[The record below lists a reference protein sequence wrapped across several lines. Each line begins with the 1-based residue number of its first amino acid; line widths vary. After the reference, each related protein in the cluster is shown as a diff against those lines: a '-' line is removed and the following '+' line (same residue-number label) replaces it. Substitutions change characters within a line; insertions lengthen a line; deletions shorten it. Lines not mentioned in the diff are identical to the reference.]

1 MPDMGRF
8 KLIAYP
14 TLRHRPDGPGKLN
27 YVEFFA
33 SRDGE
38 VNRIWRVEDQ
48 HLDTL
53 FDILESPE
61 LVTDIIC
68 NLRDGTSVA
77 LPGDYSAVHLVLLGF
92 RVPFKK
98 PPQPASIPGSFHP
111 RFIHGSSR
119 ANVDR

>member
-1 MPDMGRF
+1 MSDIGRF

-14 TLRHRPDGPGKLN
+14 KLRHRPDGLGKLS

-38 VNRIWRVEDQ
+38 VNRVWRVEDQ
-48 HLDTL
+48 KLDSL

-61 LVTDIIC
+61 LVTNIIC
-68 NLRDGTSVA
+68 NLRHGTSVA

-98 PPQPASIPGSFHP
+98 PPQPASVPSSVNA
-111 RFIHGSSR
+111 RFIQG
-119 ANVDR
+119 